1 MRAARA
7 LAAPAASLLAALAA
21 LGCGRD
27 SEAAPE
33 ARWSPSTT
41 QSVVR
46 TTTLEAGPKR
56 ADPMATNPYAEDS
69 RALAEGRLLYGS
81 FNCAGCHGGNGG
93 GAIGPP
99 FADADW
105 IYGSEPENIF
115 QSVAQGRPNGMPTFG
130 GKIPPETLWKIVA
143 YVRSL
148 DPTLP
153 KAGQRKT
160 GPSEGV
166 TLTAS
171 QGGGG
176 GGGPVR

>member
-1 MRAARA
+1 MRALRA
-7 LAAPAASLLAALAA
+7 LAALATLVVH
-21 LGCGRD
+21 GCGGE
-27 SEAAPE
+27 SEAAAE

-41 QSVVR
+41 QGVVR
-46 TTTLEAGPKR
+46 TSTLEAGPAR
-56 ADPMATNPYAEDS
+56 TDPMAVNPYAEDA
-69 RALAEGRLLYGS
+69 RALAEGKLLYES
-81 FNCAGCHGGNGG
+81 FNCAGCHGSNGG

-153 KAGQRKT
+153 KGGQQKT
-160 GPSEGV
+160 GPSKGV
-166 TLTAS
+166 TLPANRAGS
-171 QGGGG
+171 GGGG
-176 GGGPVR
+176 QAR